1 MISLLEELVKGLSRH
16 LVTDENSDEEG
27 SLFCQYHGDHHTR
40 GGEAAF
46 PFVYL
51 GNRTNDNL
59 VIQKGISLADWLL
72 KRQNEDGSWD
82 ESPGSWKGT
91 TVFQLMALAAL
102 VDMGR
107 PVLPESRIRSY
118 EKAVTN
124 ASEWVCK
131 NINFRRVTTNYIA
144 SAAAGLALANK
155 VLVEKR
161 WERKARRLAR
171 LAVGKINGD
180 GLIEGEGRGRRIFKK
195 VYIKPD
201 GIDIGYGLE
210 MTLASLALY
219 ATLTGDR
226 YVVSTIDYAIK
237 EHLYFIYPDGSLDNS
252 LGSRGYKWTIYGSKT
267 THGSQMALAFAATE
281 SPEIMRALNLTTKA
295 LGRFIEFGL
304 LSNGPEKDAKEETT
318 CLYPTITR
326 ACNLAFAL
334 AYFPES
340 HLNEG
345 AIPAEKPLWVKKFPS
360 LNSIVVKKEP
370 WMATISGYGN
380 VTRYPTQKG
389 QRTYYVP
396 GGGSITY
403 LFHSHWGHVQ
413 AATQLEYQR
422 IELLHVPEAKN
433 GARSLCPRM
442 VLRKQSGAASSSHA
456 RKTEVRYTQEHDKIS
471 VQVQGRFFYPEG
483 KGKELRSYYR
493 IEYIF
498 SPDRITKHYH
508 MTLVSP
514 YISME
519 IIEPIVLESSATFQ
533 NTEQGLLI
541 RKSENNLLLM
551 HESPSGHWSKS
562 EEIERIMC
570 PLPSLKALSMICK
583 WEQPGP
589 GDYMA
594 SMEIL
599 IE

>member
-1 MISLLEELVKGLSRH
+1 MISLLEKFVKGLSRH
-16 LVTDENSDEEG
+16 LVTNENSDEEG

-51 GNRTNDNL
+51 GNLTNDNL
-59 VIQKGISLADWLL
+59 MIQKGISLADWLL

-91 TVFQLMALAAL
+91 TVFQLMAIAAL
-102 VDMGR
+102 VDTCR
-107 PVLPESRIRSY
+107 PVIPETRIIFY
-118 EKAVTN
+118 ENAVRN

-131 NINFRRVTTNYIA
+131 NIKFRRVTTNYIA

-155 VLVEKR
+155 VLPEKR
-161 WERKARRLAR
+161 WDTKARRLAR
-171 LAVGKINGD
+171 LATGKINAD

-219 ATLTGDR
+219 AILSGDR
-226 YVVSTIDYAIK
+226 YVVSKIDYAVKKHI
-237 EHLYFIYPDGSLDNS
+237 YFIYPDGTLDNS
-252 LGSRGYKWTIYGSKT
+252 LGSRGYKWTLYGSKT
-267 THGSQMALAFAATE
+267 THGSQMALAFAAKK
-281 SPEIMRALNLTTKA
+281 SSEIMRALNLTIEA
-295 LGRFIEFGL
+295 LSKYIEFGL
-304 LSNGPEKDAKEETT
+304 LKNGPDKDASEGKI

-340 HLNEG
+340 RISEG
-345 AIPAEKPLWVKKFPS
+345 TIPAEKPLWAKRFSS
-360 LNSIVVKKEP
+360 LNSIVVKREP

-380 VTRYPTQKG
+380 FTRYPTQKG
-389 QRTYYVP
+389 QKTYYVP

-403 LFHSHWGHVQ
+403 LFHSHWGPIQ
-413 AATQLEYQR
+413 AATQLEYQQ

-433 GARSLCPRM
+433 VIQSLCPRI
-442 VLRKQSGAASSSHA
+442 VLHKQSGTASSSHA
-456 RKTEVRYTQEHDKIS
+456 RKSEVSYIQEHDKIS
-471 VQVQGRFFYPEG
+471 VQVRGRFFSPEG
-483 KGKELRSYYR
+483 KGKELRSDYR

-498 SPDRITKHYH
+498 SPDRMTKYYH

-519 IIEPIVLESSATFQ
+519 IIEPIVLQSTEAFQ
-533 NTEQGLLI
+533 ITEQGLLI
-541 RKSENNLLLM
+541 RKSETTLLLIP
-551 HESPSGHWSKS
+551 ESPSGHWSKS
-562 EEIERIMC
+562 EDIERITC
-570 PLPSLKALSMICK
+570 PLPSLKALSMTCK